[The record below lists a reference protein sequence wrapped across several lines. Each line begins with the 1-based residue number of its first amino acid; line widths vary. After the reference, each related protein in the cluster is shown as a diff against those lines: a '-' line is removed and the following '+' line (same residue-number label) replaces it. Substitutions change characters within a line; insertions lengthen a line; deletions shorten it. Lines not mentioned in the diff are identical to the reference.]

1 MVVGAR
7 SKVGDNSSGGQVV
20 SSGNVGSQPST
31 STSGTDT
38 SPSPG
43 NVRQTLRDFWTNKFD
58 GKISSTVS
66 KPPETSKPSN
76 VPDSAPKARCPIC
89 RAQVEESR
97 INQHLDRC
105 LESPP
110 TEASTSEQSSSKSNP
125 FVDDDDSDSKP
136 CPVCG
141 KDVLIPEM
149 NHHLDLCIA
158 ANQ

>member
-7 SKVGDNSSGGQVV
+7 SKVGDNSSGGKVV
-20 SSGNVGSQPST
+20 SSGNVGSKLST
-31 STSGTDT
+31 SMSATDT
-38 SPSPG
+38 STG

-66 KPPETSKPSN
+66 KPPETSTSN